1 MNNRAL
7 VYLGAASAVLACAF
21 LYVQFKTQHE
31 ADTTAATPTA
41 GVQTV
46 QVDTTAAAIPQIRI
60 QKGKLQTEPVR
71 LKVKEGEIA
80 RLQIL
85 SDETDELHV
94 HGIDKKFVIFAN
106 QLTTIEMQTPH
117 TGAFELETHDRP
129 MTIGVLEVHPK

>member
-1 MNNRAL
+1 MNKRAL

-21 LYVQFKTQHE
+21 LYVQFKTE
-31 ADTTAATPTA
+31 YDSDPTATTPVA

-60 QKGKLQTEPVR
+60 QKGKLQADPVR
-71 LKVKEGEIA
+71 LKVKEGDVA

-94 HGIDKKFVIFAN
+94 HGQDKKFVIYAN
-106 QLTTIEMQTPH
+106 QLNTIEIPTPH
-117 TGAFELETHDRP
+117 TGSFELETHDRP